1 MATVYSCNTSTIS
14 PYIPTPENPWNDAKI
29 KHLYRRLA
37 YGATITELENA
48 KSKSPAQ
55 LVDELI
61 DAAMAQNATPAPEWG
76 YWTDVDYGIA
86 DEDLLRE
93 EKNKKRDEGYA
104 IATKDLL
111 NNGLHGRLTFFWLN
125 HFVTQYGEYNCPA
138 YMYQYY
144 IKLQE
149 HAIGNFKEFTREI
162 GLTAAML
169 AFLNNFENTKRRPNE
184 NYARELFEL
193 FTLGEDI
200 GYTQDDI
207 EEASRA
213 MTGYNS
219 RDEVCGPISFD
230 PETFDTGTKTIF
242 DRTGNWDYD
251 DVIEILFEERRDT
264 IAELICAKLYRYFV
278 NPEQD
283 ANIIVQ
289 MKKTF
294 LENDFDIAPVLR
306 QLFKSEHFF
315 DTNTHGIIIKSP
327 YDVTLQFLHESG
339 LSYTDELLERLQNMN
354 STLSQNFFH
363 PVDVAGWQRNRKWL
377 NTNTLPTRWFFLE
390 ELLWKIWGKQIEM
403 TNPDENIPSGHN
415 KEAYRDFVIALVG
428 SDTKDVTAI
437 SKQVVDFFISKELV
451 SPMEYEAAEDAF
463 KGEFADNYFEPGPPE
478 WNLSFDEVPDQVRK
492 LLRHIVEM
500 PEFQLK

>member
-1 MATVYSCNTSTIS
+1 MAKTYSCNTGTIA
-14 PYIPTPENPWNDAKI
+14 PYTPTPENPWDDAKI

-37 YGATITELENA
+37 YGASVHEIETA
-48 KSKSPAQ
+48 KSKSPTQ

-61 DAAMAQNATPAPEWG
+61 DAAVAQTNTPAPEWG
-76 YWTDVDYGIA
+76 YWTDADYGIA
-86 DEDLLRE
+86 DEDALRE
-93 EKNKKRDEGYA
+93 AKELRKNEGFLMA
-104 IATKDLL
+104 AKDLL
-111 NNGLHGRLTFFWLN
+111 KNGLHGRLTFFWLN
-125 HFVTQYGEYNCPA
+125 HFVTIYNEYDCPA

-162 GLTAAML
+162 GITPAML
-169 AFLNNFENTKRRPNE
+169 AFLNNFENTKKRPNE

-200 GYTQDDI
+200 GYTQEDI
-207 EEASRA
+207 EETSRA
-213 MTGYNS
+213 LTGYNK
-219 RDEVCGPISFD
+219 RDVDCGPISFD

-242 DRTGNWDYD
+242 GKTGAWGYD
-251 DVIEILFEERRDT
+251 DVIEILFEERRDE

-283 ANIIVQ
+283 ADIIVQ

-294 LENDFDIAPVLR
+294 LDNEFNIAPVVR

-315 DTNTHGIIIKSP
+315 DTNTHGVIIKSP
-327 YDVTLQFLHESG
+327 YDVTIQFLHETG
-339 LSYTDELLERLQNMN
+339 LTYEESLLERLQSMN
-354 STLSQNFFH
+354 FTLSQSFFN

-377 NTNTLPTRWFFLE
+377 NTNTLPARWFFLE
-390 ELLWKIWGKQIEM
+390 ELLWRIWGEED
-403 TNPDENIPSGHN
+403 TLLNRENGYN
-415 KEAYRDFVIALVG
+415 KETYRDFIIALVG
-428 SDTKDVTAI
+428 ATEKDVDVITKKTI
-437 SKQVVDFFISKELV
+437 DFFMPKELA
-451 SPMEYEAAEDAF
+451 SPMDYDTAVEVF

-478 WNLSFDEVPDQVRK
+478 WDLTFDEVPDQVRR